1 MKKNVLGWMAVPV
14 LLTLACG
21 MIVPTTLPSQP
32 GVETIVAATLQALTA
47 APPPTVAP
55 SPTTEPEVSLGT
67 TVTYN
72 NITLALPTGLA
83 SNATGAQIPAADEQ
97 TTGPWGVA
105 PEYIELK
112 LDGYVLAEKFHDPKI
127 YVYPAQEFAA
137 VHPNAANSISRL
149 QAILASPEAPLTND
163 ALPHLPFANAAQ
175 IFFTQPKILSFQ
187 NGSGIRF
194 LTEYAQYFATVNN
207 PDLFYHF
214 QGLTSDGKYYIIAI
228 LPVTAPILAADE
240 NPESPIPGGGITF
253 PGYDGPEADMQAY
266 YENVTRALDT
276 IDPDAFSP
284 SLMVLDSM
292 IKSIRIDTQ

>member
-1 MKKNVLGWMAVPV
+1 MKNNIPGWMAVV
-14 LLTLACG
+14 ILLTLACG
-21 MIVPTTLPSQP
+21 MIVPTPMPSQP
-32 GVETIVAATLQALTA
+32 GVETIVDATLQALTS
-47 APPPTVAP
+47 APPSTVALSP
-55 SPTTEPEVSLGT
+55 STEPEVSLGT

-72 NITLALPTGLA
+72 NVTLILPAGLA
-83 SNATGAQIPAADEQ
+83 SNATGTQIPAADEQ
-97 TTGPWGVA
+97 TAGPWGVA
-105 PEYIELK
+105 PEHIELT
-112 LDGYVLAEKFHDPKI
+112 LDGYALTDRFFTPKI
-127 YVYPAQEFAA
+127 YVYPAQQYAS
-137 VHPNAANSISRL
+137 VHASAANSISRL

-163 ALPHLPFANAAQ
+163 ALPYLPFANAAQ
-175 IFFTQPKILSFQ
+175 VFFTQPKVLSLQ

-207 PDLFYHF
+207 HDLFYHF
-214 QGLTSDGKYYIIAI
+214 QGLTSDGNYYIIAI

-240 NPESPIPGGGITF
+240 NPESPIPADGIPF

-284 SLMVLDSM
+284 SLTVLDSM